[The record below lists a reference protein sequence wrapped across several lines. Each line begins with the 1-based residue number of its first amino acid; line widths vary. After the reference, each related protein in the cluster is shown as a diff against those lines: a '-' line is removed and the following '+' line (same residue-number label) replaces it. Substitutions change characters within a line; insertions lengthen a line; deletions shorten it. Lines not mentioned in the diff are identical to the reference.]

1 MLSLSFD
8 TWTCR
13 YVVYVKEGVYD
24 ELVTV
29 TKKMVNLTMY
39 GDGGLKSIITGNK
52 NFVDGVRTFQTAS
65 FGMYISKPLIYTIYI
80 YIYIY
85 IYIVAS
91 CDSIFL

>member
-1 MLSLSFD
+1 LIILRIYFQ
-8 TWTCR
+8 TWTFR

-24 ELVTV
+24 ETVTV

-65 FGMYISKPLIYTIYI
+65 FGM
-80 YIYIY
+80 
-85 IYIVAS
+85 
-91 CDSIFL
+91 